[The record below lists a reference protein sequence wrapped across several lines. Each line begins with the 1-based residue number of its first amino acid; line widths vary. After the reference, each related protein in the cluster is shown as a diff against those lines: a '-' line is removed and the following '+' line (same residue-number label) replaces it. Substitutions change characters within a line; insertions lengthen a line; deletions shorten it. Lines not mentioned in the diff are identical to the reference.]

1 MMAITTQGIVL
12 SVAPSAGGDVV
23 VVKIKDFPDLS
34 GEPEMVEMTTL
45 ADSMQK
51 YELGV
56 QAQDSLEF
64 TVNFDG
70 DTYASL
76 KQLESKHDNEY
87 TINMG
92 TEGGFQWGGSHSVY
106 LAGGGVNAP
115 LEMKLSCVPETE
127 VIPILGG

>member
-1 MMAITTQGIVL
+1 MAITTQGIVL

-45 ADSMQK
+45 ADSVQK

-76 KQLESKHDNEY
+76 KLLESEHENEY
-87 TINMG
+87 TLSMG
-92 TEGGFQWGGSHSVY
+92 VAAEGAFQWAGSHSVY

-115 LEMKLSCVPETE
+115 LEMKLVCVPETE
-127 VIPILGG
+127 VQLES

>member
-1 MMAITTQGIVL
+1 MAITTQGVVL
-12 SVAPSAGGDVV
+12 TVVPSAGGDAV
-23 VVKIKDFPDLS
+23 VVKIKDFPDLG

-45 ADSMQK
+45 ADSVQK

-70 DTYASL
+70 DAYASL

-87 TINMG
+87 TLSMG
-92 TEGGFQWGGSHSVY
+92 VVAEGAFQWTGSHSVY
-106 LAGGGVNAP
+106 LVGGGVNAP
-115 LEMKLSCVPETE
+115 LEMKLVCVPETE
-127 VIPILGG
+127 VQLES

>member
-1 MMAITTQGIVL
+1 MHITTQGVVL
-12 SVAPSAGGDVV
+12 TVTPSKGNPV

-70 DTYASL
+70 DVYASL
-76 KQLESKHDNEY
+76 KLLESEHENEY
-87 TINMG
+87 TLSMG
-92 TEGGFQWGGSHSVY
+92 VAAEGAFQWAGSHSVY

-115 LEMKLSCVPETE
+115 LEMKLVCVPETE
-127 VIPILGG
+127 VQLES

>member
-1 MMAITTQGIVL
+1 MAITTQGIVL
-12 SVAPSAGGDVV
+12 SVAPSKGDVV

-70 DTYASL
+70 DVYASL
-76 KQLESKHDNEY
+76 KQSESNHDNEY
-87 TINMG
+87 TLSMG
-92 TEGGFQWGGSHSVY
+92 VVSEGMFMWAGSHSVY
-106 LAGGGVNAP
+106 LVGGGVNAP
-115 LEMKLSCVPETE
+115 LEMKLVCVPETE
-127 VIPILGG
+127 VHQP

>member
-1 MMAITTQGIVL
+1 MAITTQGVVL
-12 SVAPSAGGDVV
+12 KVTPSKGDPV

-45 ADSMQK
+45 ADAVQK

-70 DTYASL
+70 DVYASL
-76 KQLESKHDNEY
+76 KQLESEHDNEY
-87 TINMG
+87 TLSMG
-92 TEGGFQWGGSHSVY
+92 TEGAFQWTGSHSVY

-127 VIPILGG
+127 VQLES

>member
-1 MMAITTQGIVL
+1 MAITTQGIVL
-12 SVAPSAGGDVV
+12 TVTSSTGDEV

-34 GEPEMVEMTTL
+34 GEPEMVETTTL
-45 ADSMQK
+45 ADSVQK

-87 TINMG
+87 TLSMG
-92 TEGGFQWGGSHSVY
+92 VVSEGAFQWVGSHSVY

-115 LEMKLSCVPETE
+115 LEMKLVCVPETE
-127 VIPILGG
+127 VQLES

>member
-1 MMAITTQGIVL
+1 MAITTQGIVL
-12 SVAPSAGGDVV
+12 TVTPSKGSAI

-45 ADSMQK
+45 ADAMQK

-56 QAQDSLEF
+56 QAQDSLDF

-70 DTYASL
+70 DVYASL
-76 KQLESKHDNEY
+76 KQLESNHDNVY
-87 TINMG
+87 TLSMG
-92 TEGGFQWGGSHSVY
+92 TEGAFLWAGSHSVY

-115 LEMKLSCVPETE
+115 LEMKLVCVPETE
-127 VIPILGG
+127 VQLES

>member
-1 MMAITTQGIVL
+1 MAITTQGVVL
-12 SVAPSAGGDVV
+12 TVVPIAGGDAV
-23 VVKIKDFPDLS
+23 VVKIKDFPDLG

-45 ADSMQK
+45 ADSVQK

-87 TINMG
+87 TLSMG
-92 TEGGFQWGGSHSVY
+92 VVAEGAFQWTGSHSVY
-106 LAGGGVNAP
+106 LVGGGVNAP
-115 LEMKLSCVPETE
+115 LEMKLVCVPETE
-127 VIPILGG
+127 VQLES

>member
-1 MMAITTQGIVL
+1 MAITTQGVVL
-12 SVAPSAGGDVV
+12 TVVPSAGGNAV
-23 VVKIKDFPDLS
+23 VVKIKDFPDLG

-45 ADSMQK
+45 ADSVQK

-76 KQLESKHDNEY
+76 KQLESEHDNEY
-87 TINMG
+87 TISMG
-92 TEGGFQWGGSHSVY
+92 TEGAFQWAGSHSVY

-115 LEMKLSCVPETE
+115 LEMKLVCVPETE
-127 VIPILGG
+127 VHQIVGG

>member
-1 MMAITTQGIVL
+1 MAITTQGVVL
-12 SVAPSAGGDVV
+12 TVTPSKGSEI

-45 ADSMQK
+45 ADSMQT

-76 KQLESKHDNEY
+76 KLLESEHDNEY
-87 TINMG
+87 TLSMG
-92 TEGGFQWGGSHSVY
+92 VAAEGAFQWTGSHSVY
-106 LAGGGVNAP
+106 LVGGGVNAP
-115 LEMKLSCVPETE
+115 LEMKLVCVPETE
-127 VIPILGG
+127 VQLES

>member
-1 MMAITTQGIVL
+1 MAITTQGVVL
-12 SVAPSAGGDVV
+12 TVTPSTGDPV

-76 KQLESKHDNEY
+76 KLLESEHDNEY
-87 TINMG
+87 TLSMG
-92 TEGGFQWGGSHSVY
+92 VAAEGAFQWAGSHSVY

-127 VIPILGG
+127 VQLQS

>member
-1 MMAITTQGIVL
+1 MAITTQGVVL
-12 SVAPSAGGDVV
+12 TVTPSTGDAV

-76 KQLESKHDNEY
+76 KLLESEHDNQY
-87 TINMG
+87 TLSMG
-92 TEGGFQWGGSHSVY
+92 VATEGAFLWEGSHSVY

-115 LEMKLSCVPETE
+115 LEMKLVCVPETE
-127 VIPILGG
+127 VELES